1 MTARMLTKD
10 ERRMLGAAL
19 GVLRANVLDQPG
31 RRGGK
36 AGPALYEA
44 LLRFDVAE
52 DYGRRI
58 EARAAWAIIL
68 ADALR
73 LAAWPYPCRRPK
85 YQRRAERILRARLAL
100 AIRAVLRAD
109 RGEDRHRVGPCSACD
124 GSGIGDHARDPS
136 TGEWTASRCCEVC
149 DGHGH
154 LFRIAPLWTTAP
166 GHEAG
171 GEGR

>member
-1 MTARMLTKD
+1 MTTRMLTKD
-10 ERRMLGAAL
+10 ERRMLSAAL
-19 GVLRANVLDQPG
+19 GVLRHNVLAEPG

-36 AGPALYEA
+36 AGPALYET
-44 LLRFDVAE
+44 LMRFDVAE

-58 EARAAWAIIL
+58 EARAAWAIML

-109 RGEDRHRVGPCSACD
+109 RGKRSNFWKAEWPDGTGLTYGSHQSAEH
-124 GSGIGDHARDPS
+124 IAAKYRDVIVRRR
-136 TGEWTASRCCEVC
+136 EA
-149 DGHGH
+149 
-154 LFRIAPLWTTAP
+154 LWTTAP
-166 GHEAG
+166 GHKE
-171 GEGR
+171 ER

>member
-1 MTARMLTKD
+1 MTRMLTKD
-10 ERRMLGAAL
+10 ERHMLSAAL
-19 GVLRANVLDQPG
+19 DVLRHSARHQPG
-31 RRGGK
+31 RRRGQ

-73 LAAWPYPCRRPK
+73 LAAWPYPLRRPK

-109 RGEDRHRVGPCSACD
+109 RGERGDWWVIEWPD
-124 GSGIGDHARDPS
+124 G
-136 TGEWTASRCCEVC
+136 TGLTYDS
-149 DGHGH
+149 HGH
-154 LFRIAPLWTTAP
+154 ASIIAESFRGGTMRRREALWTTAP
-166 GHEAG
+166 SHEAA
-171 GEGR
+171 R

>member
-1 MTARMLTKD
+1 MTRMLTRD
-10 ERRMLGAAL
+10 ERRMLSAAI
-19 GVLRANVLDQPG
+19 GVLRHNVLAEPG

-58 EARAAWAIIL
+58 EARAAWAIML

-73 LAAWPYPCRRPK
+73 LAAWPYPPRRPK
-85 YQRRAERILRARLAL
+85 YQRRAERTLRARLAL

-109 RGEDRHRVGPCSACD
+109 RGERGDWWVIEWPGGTGLTYGSHQSAERTAAKC
-124 GSGIGDHARDPS
+124 RDAIVRRR
-136 TGEWTASRCCEVC
+136 EA
-149 DGHGH
+149 
-154 LFRIAPLWTTAP
+154 LWTTAP
-166 GHEAG
+166 GHEV
-171 GEGR
+171 GR

>member
-1 MTARMLTKD
+1 MTRMLTKD
-10 ERRMLGAAL
+10 ERHMLSAAL
-19 GVLRANVLDQPG
+19 GVLRHNVLDQPG

-36 AGPALYEA
+36 AGPALYET
-44 LLRFDVAE
+44 LLRLDIAE

-58 EARAAWAIIL
+58 EARAAWAIML

-109 RGEDRHRVGPCSACD
+109 RGERGAWWEWTKPANGEPEIIGHRV
-124 GSGIGDHARDPS
+124 
-136 TGEWTASRCCEVC
+136 
-149 DGHGH
+149 
-154 LFRIAPLWTTAP
+154 APMSHTQALWLAESFGGTVRRREALWTTAP